1 MSQEVIDELRQQE
14 AGTIALSVKYNRW
27 SRVMME
33 ILIEEQEQKLMA
45 SDLPVD
51 GDDTDWEKIP

>member
-1 MSQEVIDELRQQE
+1 MSQEVVDELRQQE

-27 SRVMME
+27 SRVMIE
-33 ILIEEQEQKLMA
+33 CLIQEQEQKLMA

-51 GDDTDWEKIP
+51 GEDAYWEEVA